1 LCLSLDFC
9 RFSPVAP
16 FPIFIRG
23 VTMTDAG
30 ERTRFINGLRR
41 AWLDEMRSARNYH
54 ALAARET
61 DPSRRGILT
70 RMAEAEERHADRW
83 ATRLRSLGAEP
94 GEYRESMLDRLKRA
108 VMLRGDTASAAG
120 MLEAGEADAD
130 RLYDDLMSAAPSDRD
145 RAELTEA
152 AREERA
158 HARALEEFGSG
169 QSGVRGK
176 LDRMM
181 GRERWHVRGGGW
193 IGQAI
198 YGVNDGLGAA
208 FGVVSGVAGATHA
221 NGEFVLL
228 GGLATA
234 IASAL
239 SMGSGAYLATKSE
252 REVYEAE
259 IERER
264 REIEGNPDE
273 EKEELELFYQ
283 LKGFSPEE
291 AKAMVNRLAES
302 PGQLLKS
309 LAHEELG
316 LSEQTF
322 PNQWLAAGSAS
333 LSTALGAA
341 IPVIPFFFASGLT
354 ALVISFVVSTLA
366 HFVVGAS
373 KVLVT
378 GRSWLK
384 SGTEMTLIGLGEAG
398 ATYLIGIAV
407 APLVG

>member
-1 LCLSLDFC
+1 MPPKADHG
-9 RFSPVAP
+9 RE
-16 FPIFIRG
+16 FIK
-23 VTMTDAG
+23 
-30 ERTRFINGLRR
+30 GLRQ

-54 ALAARET
+54 ALASREANPAR
-61 DPSRRGILT
+61 RAILE

-83 ATRLRSLGAEP
+83 AKRLHALGADPGTYKETLIDKMRRAVLLRS
-94 GEYRESMLDRLKRA
+94 
-108 VMLRGDTASAAG
+108 DTASAAG
-120 MLEAGEADAD
+120 ILEAGEVQAD
-130 RLYDDLMSAAPSDRD
+130 RLYETLMTSAPSDAD
-145 RAELTEA
+145 RVELTET

-158 HARALEEFGSG
+158 HSRALGEFESG
-169 QSGVRGK
+169 AAGVQGK
-176 LDRMM
+176 LQRIL

-221 NGEFVLL
+221 NSEFVLL

-259 IERER
+259 IDKERG
-264 REIEGNPDE
+264 EIANNPEE

-283 LKGFSPEE
+283 LKGFTPAE
-291 AKAMVNRLAES
+291 AKTMVGRLAEQ

-322 PNQWLAAGSAS
+322 PNQWVAASSAS
-333 LSTALGAA
+333 LSTAVGAVV
-341 IPVIPFFFASGLT
+341 PVIPFFFASGMT
-354 ALVISFVVSTLA
+354 ALTISFIVSTLA
-366 HFVVGAS
+366 HFIVGSS

-378 GRSWLK
+378 GRSWLT
-384 SGTEMTLIGLGEAG
+384 SGTEMTLIGLGEAA
-398 ATYLIGIAV
+398 ATYLLGMLLS
-407 APLVG
+407 PLIR